1 MTLSPG
7 LSVLWGEDGLWE
19 APLVHW
25 TWEERGP
32 GGVSSASH
40 PVGSSWG
47 VVERLPRSQPDR
59 WPFLGLPSLDVCRPL
74 SFRPRA
80 GNDCFLLS
88 ALGPLTFSSWFP
100 NSADTL
106 VKSPFVKLSPE
117 PLSECQML
125 PLGTLSHGWGQER
138 QKGNQVSKSRVG
150 DGGSLWRGR
159 DSGDALRE
167 AGLGVHSEA

>member
-1 MTLSPG
+1 MSPG
-7 LSVLWGEDGLWE
+7 LSVLLGEDGLWE

-25 TWEERGP
+25 TREEREP
-32 GGVSSASH
+32 WGVISASR
-40 PVGSSWG
+40 PVGSSWV
-47 VVERLPRSQPDR
+47 VVEHLPWSQPDR
-59 WPFLGLPSLDVCRPL
+59 WPFVGLL
-74 SFRPRA
+74 SFQPRA

-125 PLGTLSHGWGQER
+125 PLGTLSHGQGQER
-138 QKGNQVSKSRVG
+138 WKGNQVSKSQVG
-150 DGGSLWRGR
+150 DVGSLGQGR
-159 DSGDALRE
+159 DSGDAVRE
-167 AGLGVHSEA
+167 AGFGVHSEA